1 MKLTYSKLL
10 FPGLLTKI
18 FKLMLILVVLSE
30 KSPEAQNIFIN
41 GTTGAAALTG
51 SNWLLLLLLLLLLL
65 FLLLLPKQHD
75 NSSNKKGNEPKI
87 SAFYVIEPL

>member
-1 MKLTYSKLL
+1 MICNRLSLLLLVLNVKLTYYKLS

-18 FKLMLILVVLSE
+18 FKLMLILVALSE

-51 SNWLLLLLLLLLLL
+51 SNWIIIII
-65 FLLLLPKQHD
+65 FFFAAAAAK
-75 NSSNKKGNEPKI
+75 
-87 SAFYVIEPL
+87 AT